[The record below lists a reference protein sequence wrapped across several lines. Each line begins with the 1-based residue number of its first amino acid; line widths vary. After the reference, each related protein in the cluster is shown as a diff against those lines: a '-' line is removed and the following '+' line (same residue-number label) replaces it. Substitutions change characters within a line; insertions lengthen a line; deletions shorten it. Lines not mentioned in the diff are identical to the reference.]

1 MHSLSLSWA
10 GELYQLKGGPIL
22 LNHSSLPFVTM
33 DEIVREGDPILR
45 EVTEPVTLPLSE
57 EERTKVNRMMEFLKK
72 SQDEKAAE
80 QYGLRAGI
88 GLSANQI
95 GWNKRVFVVYFTD
108 DQDRQLEYIFCNPKL
123 VSHSAAMIYLESGE
137 GCLSV
142 DRPVDGYVP
151 RYEKVTVQA
160 YTPDGQLFKLKL
172 KGFAAVVFQHEYD
185 HLNGVMFYDH
195 INKKDPFRLPDAEY
209 IRPL

>member
-1 MHSLSLSWA
+1 MN
-10 GELYQLKGGPIL
+10 Q
-22 LNHSSLPFVTM
+22 SSLPFVTM

-45 EVTEPVTLPLSE
+45 KVTEPVNLPLSD
-57 EERTKVNRMMEFLKK
+57 EERTTVNRMMEFLKQ

-80 QYGLRAGI
+80 KYGLRPGI

-95 GWNKRVFVVYFTD
+95 GWDARVFVVYFTD
-108 DQDRQLEYIFCNPKL
+108 DQDRQLEYVFCNPKI
-123 VSHSAAMIYLESGE
+123 VSHSAAMTYLEHGE

-160 YTPDGQLFKLKL
+160 FTPEGQSFKLKL
-172 KGFAAVVFQHEYD
+172 KGFSAIVFQHEYD

-195 INKKDPFRLPDAEY
+195 INRQDPFTLPETEF
-209 IRPL
+209 IKPL

>member
-1 MHSLSLSWA
+1 M
-10 GELYQLKGGPIL
+10 
-22 LNHSSLPFVTM
+22 NNSSISFITM

-45 EVTEPVTLPLSE
+45 KVVDPVKLPLSE
-57 EERTKVNRMMEFLKK
+57 EDRKRANRMMEFLKK
-72 SQDEKAAE
+72 SQDEQLAE
-80 QYGLRAGI
+80 KYGLRPGI

-95 GWNKRVFVVYFTD
+95 GWNGRVFVVYFTD

-123 VSHSAAMIYLESGE
+123 VSHSTAMVYLEHGE

-142 DRPVDGYVP
+142 DRDVEGFVP
-151 RYEKVTVQA
+151 RYEKITIKA
-160 YTPDGQLFKLKL
+160 FNPEGKPFTLKL
-172 KGFAAVVFQHEYD
+172 KGFAAVVMQHELD

-195 INKKDPFRLPDAEY
+195 MDKKDPNRLPDVEF